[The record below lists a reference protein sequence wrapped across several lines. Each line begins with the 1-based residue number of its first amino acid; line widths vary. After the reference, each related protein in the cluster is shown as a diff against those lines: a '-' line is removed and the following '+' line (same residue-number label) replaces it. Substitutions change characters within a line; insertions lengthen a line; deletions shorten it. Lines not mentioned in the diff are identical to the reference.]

1 MTEAEEKTEFEFSEL
16 SERAQDAARQAYI
29 ANDYPHD
36 DWWDGVFEE
45 AVRMGALLGVQ
56 ISATSHT
63 RSPSATTYQ
72 TTDIFFSGFWSQGD
86 GASFEGAYACAPEAS
101 SLIRAEAPEDETLH
115 RIADQLSLLQ
125 TTHRLLG
132 LEPFS
137 ATIST
142 TGGYCHSG
150 TMGVVI
156 HDPYVDNDG
165 RDEPAIQAEEESITK
180 LMRDFA
186 DWIYNQLE
194 TEHDYLTSDEVVD
207 EQLAEEKFDEAGAVI

>member
-1 MTEAEEKTEFEFSEL
+1 MTEVEEKTEFEFSEL
-16 SERAQDAARQAYI
+16 SERAKDAARQAYI

-36 DWWDGVFEE
+36 DWWDGVFED
-45 AVRMGALLGVQ
+45 AVRMGALLGIQ
-56 ISATSHT
+56 ISATSHIRKT
-63 RSPSATTYQ
+63 GGICQ

-101 SLIRAEAPEDETLH
+101 RLIRVKAPEDETLH

-125 TTHRLLG
+125 TTRRLLG
-132 LEPFS
+132 LEPFR

-150 TMGVVI
+150 TMDVAI
-156 HDPYVDNDG
+156 DDPNIDDDG
-165 RDEPAIQAEEESITK
+165 RGEPAIQAEEESITK

-194 TEHDYLTSDEVVD
+194 NEHDYLTSDEVVD

>member
-1 MTEAEEKTEFEFSEL
+1 MTEVEEKTEFEFSEL
-16 SERAQDAARQAYI
+16 SERAKDAARQAYI

-36 DWWDGVFEE
+36 DWWDGVFED
-45 AVRMGALLGVQ
+45 AVRMGALLGIQ
-56 ISATSHT
+56 ISATFHT
-63 RSPSATTYQ
+63 LRTGGTRQ

-101 SLIRAEAPEDETLH
+101 RLIRVEAPEDETLH

-150 TMGVVI
+150 TMDVTVS
-156 HDPYVDNDG
+156 YDG
-165 RDEPAIQAEEESITK
+165 DGETSYDDALEKSITK
-180 LMRDFA
+180 LIRDFA

-194 TEHDYLTSDEVVD
+194 TGHDYLTSDEVVD

>member
-1 MTEAEEKTEFEFSEL
+1 MTEVEEQTEFEFSEL
-16 SERAQDAARQAYI
+16 SERAKDAARQAYI

-36 DWWDGVFEE
+36 DWWDGVFED
-45 AVRMGALLGVQ
+45 AVRMGALLGIQ
-56 ISATSHT
+56 IS
-63 RSPSATTYQ
+63 TTHHVSSRKGHPDYQ

-86 GASFEGAYACAPEAS
+86 GASFEGAYAFVPGAS
-101 SLIRAEAPEDETLH
+101 AAIRAEAPKDKTLH
-115 RIADQLSLLQ
+115 RIADQFSLLQ
-125 TTHRLLG
+125 ATRRLLG

-137 ATIST
+137 ATIKT

-150 TMGVVI
+150 TMDVTVNSE
-156 HDPYVDNDG
+156 DDD
-165 RDEPAIQAEEESITK
+165 DEHNEVGEDLEDQVTQ

-194 TEHDYLTSDEVVD
+194 TEHDHLTSDEVVD

>member
-1 MTEAEEKTEFEFSEL
+1 MTEIEEKTEFEFSEL
-16 SERAQDAARQAYI
+16 SERAKDAARQAYI

-36 DWWDGVFEE
+36 DWWDSVFED
-45 AVRMGALLGVQ
+45 AVRMGAILGIE
-56 ISATSHT
+56 ISTSQHTSHKG
-63 RSPSATTYQ
+63 RNYF

-125 TTHRLLG
+125 TTRRLLG

-142 TGGYCHSG
+142 SGGYCHSG
-150 TMGVVI
+150 AMDVTVS
-156 HDPYVDNDG
+156 Y
-165 RDEPAIQAEEESITK
+165 DEGGETSYDDALEKSITK

-194 TEHDYLTSDEVVD
+194 TGHDYLTSDEVVD